1 MTEQQEPLE
10 TSPETAMAID
20 RFARDVVAQATEGEP
35 GSLDELLPL
44 VYDEFR
50 ALAGCLMRG
59 ERPEHTLRPTALA
72 HEAYLRLA
80 RETQTQLRNRGHL
93 LALAATA
100 MRRVLVD
107 YARAHQAERRG
118 GGQAAITLPTSIFD
132 SNAKTIDTLDL
143 DRALE
148 RLGAEDSRKLRAVEL
163 IYFGGLSFEET
174 AEILGVATRTVVRD
188 WRFAKSWLWREL
200 AHELPPEPNERGTR
214 GP

>member
-1 MTEQQEPLE
+1 MMEPQNPLDP
-10 TSPETAMAID
+10 SPETVLAID
-20 RFARDVVAQATEGEP
+20 RFAREVVAQATEGEP

-107 YARAHQAERRG
+107 YARAHRAERRG
-118 GGQAAITLPTSIFD
+118 GGQAPATLPTSIVD
-132 SNAKTIDTLDL
+132 SSNTRTIDTLDL

-200 AHELPPEPNERGTR
+200 ARELP
-214 GP
+214 

>member
-1 MTEQQEPLE
+1 MMEPENPLDP
-10 TSPETAMAID
+10 SPETVLAID
-20 RFARDVVAQATEGEP
+20 RFAREVVAQATEGEP

-107 YARAHQAERRG
+107 YARAHRAERRG
-118 GGQAAITLPTSIFD
+118 GGQAPATLPTSIVD
-132 SNAKTIDTLDL
+132 SSNTRTIDTLDL

-200 AHELPPEPNERGTR
+200 ARELP
-214 GP
+214 